1 MLLYQRLVEIR
12 DDVEA
17 QDIEEEI
24 QDRFGNPPLEVR
36 LLLDVM
42 RFRSALRRAG
52 IVSATRRGLSLSL
65 TFHREANLNGD
76 KLTGLIKRSA
86 GKIRMTSLNSLILML
101 DIEPDSPNILT
112 KKVNALFEL
121 VTH

>member
-1 MLLYQRLVEIR
+1 
-12 DDVEA
+12 
-17 QDIEEEI
+17 
-24 QDRFGNPPLEVR
+24 
-36 LLLDVM
+36 
-42 RFRSALRRAG
+42 
-52 IVSATRRGLSLSL
+52 L

-86 GKIRMTSLNSLILML
+86 GKVRMTSLNSLILML
-101 DIEPDSPNILT
+101 DTEPDLPNILT